1 VSLNTARLSDML
13 NPEAG
18 PLTGKLTVP
27 GAGPIEP
34 IVMPLIIPVCMQ
46 LNPEAEKV
54 IVKVSAVGFGPKPVS
69 VTVIY
74 KGSRLPW
81 FSKYGIL
88 TLTQLLLAVPTYG
101 WEVHTTPAG
110 NDQWGSAPLK
120 TV

>member
-1 VSLNTARLSDML
+1 
-13 NPEAG
+13 
-18 PLTGKLTVP
+18 
-27 GAGPIEP
+27 
-34 IVMPLIIPVCMQ
+34 MQ

-101 WEVHTTPAG
+101 
-110 NDQWGSAPLK
+110 
-120 TV
+120 